1 MATITLHIYFPAYGG
16 NQTVGV
22 AMTLACTPDEVTCQ
36 AMVQIIAIC
45 SNQELVN
52 MHPLGLAEYNVYIYI
67 YIIYIYVYIYTYV
80 LMYPCRYIY
89 IYICM
94 RIYIYIFIYTYVY
107 IYTYFF
113 FLEITCV
120 CSIEMFCYC
129 FNLNCFWSSSHSCQ

>member
-1 MATITLHIYFPAYGG
+1 M
-16 NQTVGV
+16 GV

-67 YIIYIYVYIYTYV
+67 YTLYIYTYI
-80 LMYPCRYIY
+80 YIHTYLCIRAY

-107 IYTYFF
+107 IYIF
-113 FLEITCV
+113 FLLGDNMCMQYRDVLLLLQSELFLVQFPQLPMRTLV
-120 CSIEMFCYC
+120 FVG
-129 FNLNCFWSSSHSCQ
+129 